1 MKLKCPHEK
10 VIHQEDYLGVCIF
23 YHEDDTDC
31 KLLNTMD
38 TTIED
43 LAMQYLE
50 THDIENSRMYA
61 AYFSLSQTVRMIVYT
76 KMSQLYDEALI
87 KALQEILE
95 MIQNLSLHDTHYYM
109 KEMIQ
114 IFGTLLLDNI
124 AQFLFGCH
132 GEFRRYLDK
141 NKKPVLPMSV
151 LSSKYISL
159 FDEKNE
165 RPFVEEKQE
174 NGLVTRTSF
183 RF

>member
-31 KLLNTMD
+31 NLLNTMD

-61 AYFSLSQTVRMIVYT
+61 TYFSLSQAVRMVVYT
-76 KMSQLYDEALI
+76 KMSQLYGEALK
-87 KALQEILE
+87 KALQEILIIVE
-95 MIQNLSLHDTHYYM
+95 SFSLHDTHYYM

-114 IFGTLLLDNI
+114 IFGGP
-124 AQFLFGCH
+124 FLGNMYALKCGSA
-132 GEFRRYLDK
+132 GEFSRFLDK

-151 LSSKYISL
+151 LSSEHISL
-159 FDEKNE
+159 FDEKNK
-165 RPFVEEKQE
+165 RPFIEEKQG

-183 RF
+183 RS